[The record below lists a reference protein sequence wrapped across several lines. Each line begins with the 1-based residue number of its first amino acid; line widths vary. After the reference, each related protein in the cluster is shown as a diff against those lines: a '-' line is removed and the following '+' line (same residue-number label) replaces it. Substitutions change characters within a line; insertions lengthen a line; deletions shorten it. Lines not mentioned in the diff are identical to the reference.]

1 MKIGT
6 CKAESGRITRGNL
19 SVGVYRGKILKI
31 PVVIMK
37 GEESGKTIFV
47 SAGIHGDEING
58 IEIINHFIK
67 ETNQDKLQ
75 GTIIFLPIL
84 NPWGFKEKS
93 RYVPFDN
100 KDLNRCFNKK
110 GKSVSYKIAR
120 TLMKEVISKC
130 DFGIDLHD
138 GRVNL
143 IIPHTRIFKKDKC
156 SYLKELSHAFGSEI
170 ILQREGESGMM
181 AVESFNVYKT
191 PVLTVEVG
199 GALVLRED
207 FTTQV
212 LSGLK
217 NILVYGGLL
226 NGVLDLPVRQ
236 FFLDERLGYLSPIQ
250 GILHIEVE
258 IGDAVNKGQLIA
270 RIHNPINDK
279 VVKIKSK
286 NPGVIFSVRKDAII
300 NKGESILSI
309 LHFKLERRKKELV
322 PMQAMMLMNRTKPEE
337 IITRPTILLDNIL
350 SLLGLSYKVVGES
363 LKESLKIL
371 DGYFKLT
378 KHKH

>member
-67 ETNQDKLQ
+67 ETNQNKLQ

-143 IIPHTRIFKKDKC
+143 ILPHTRIFKKDKC

-371 DGYFKLT
+371 EGYFKLT

>member
-6 CKAESGRITRGNL
+6 CKVESGRITRGNL
-19 SVGVYRGKILKI
+19 SVGVYRDKILKI

-67 ETNQDKLQ
+67 ETNQNKLQ

-143 IIPHTRIFKKDKC
+143 ILPHTRIFKKDKC

-371 DGYFKLT
+371 EGYFKLT

>member
-1 MKIGT
+1 M
-6 CKAESGRITRGNL
+6 
-19 SVGVYRGKILKI
+19 
-31 PVVIMK
+31 
-37 GEESGKTIFV
+37 
-47 SAGIHGDEING
+47 
-58 IEIINHFIK
+58 
-67 ETNQDKLQ
+67 Q

-371 DGYFKLT
+371 EGYFKLT

>member
-143 IIPHTRIFKKDKC
+143 ILPHTRIFKKDKC

-371 DGYFKLT
+371 EGYFKLT

>member
-1 MKIGT
+1 MRIGT
-6 CKAESGRITRGNL
+6 CKAESGKITRGNL
-19 SVGVYRGKILKI
+19 TVAIHSGKELKI
-31 PVVIMK
+31 PVLIAK
-37 GEESGKTIFV
+37 GEEGKTIFV
-47 SAGIHGDEING
+47 SAGMHGDEING

-67 ETNQDKLQ
+67 ETNQDRLQ

-93 RYVPFDN
+93 RYIPFDN
-100 KDLNRCFNKK
+100 KDLNRCFNRK
-110 GKSVSYKIAR
+110 GDSVSYKIAR

-138 GRVNL
+138 GRTNL
-143 IIPHTRIFKKDKC
+143 LLPHTRIFKKDKC

-170 ILQREGESGMM
+170 ILQREGENGMM
-181 AVESFNVYKT
+181 AVESFNVCKT

-199 GALVLRED
+199 GALVLRDD
-207 FTTQV
+207 FTIQV

-217 NILVYGGLL
+217 NILIYGGLL

-236 FFLDERLGYLSPIQ
+236 FFLNERLGYLSPIQ

-258 IGDAVNKGQLIA
+258 LGDAVNKGQLIA
-270 RIHNPINDK
+270 RIHDPINNEE
-279 VVKIKSK
+279 VKIKSK
-286 NPGVIFSVRKDAII
+286 NPGVVFSVRKDAII

-363 LKESLKIL
+363 LKESLKRL
-371 DGYFKLT
+371 DEYFKLT

>member
-371 DGYFKLT
+371 EGYFKLT

>member
-143 IIPHTRIFKKDKC
+143 ILPHTRIFKKDKC